1 MIETSDLYES
11 ARRNLRIL
19 VEKLRSEHAARAIKG
34 TTTVGMRFRDFVVLA
49 ADKRATA
56 GHIVAHKNVK
66 KILRVNDR
74 AAVTTAGLVA
84 DAQALVDTVRT
95 EARYYE
101 LSVGK
106 PMKLR
111 SMASLLGLLLNSSKY
126 YPYIVQLI
134 LGGYDYEEG
143 PKVFAIELYGD
154 VTEEDYTATGS
165 GSPIAIGVIESSYRK
180 DLSVEEAVELAV
192 KAVAS
197 ATMRDVFSGE
207 GIDVAI
213 ISRDRFE
220 ERTYRAK
227 DIERVLRRSPP

>member
-1 MIETSDLYES
+1 MENPILKRI
-11 ARRNLRIL
+11 AGIRREIALRAL
-19 VEKLRSEHAARAIKG
+19 KG
-34 TTTVGMRFRDFVVLA
+34 TTTVGMAFRDFVVLA

-66 KILRVNDR
+66 KIIKIDERSAL
-74 AAVTTAGLVA
+74 TTAGLVA
-84 DAQALVDTVRT
+84 DAQALADAVRS

-111 SMASLLGLLLNSSKY
+111 SMANLLSLILNSSKY
-126 YPYIVQLI
+126 FPYVVQLI

-154 VTEEDYTATGS
+154 VTEERYTATGS
-165 GSPIAIGVIESSYRK
+165 GSPIAIGVIESGYRP
-180 DLSVEEAVELAV
+180 DLKVKEAVELAI
-192 KAVAS
+192 KAIAS
-197 ATMRDVFSGE
+197 ASLRDVFSGE

-213 ISRDRFE
+213 ISRGKYE
-220 ERTYRAK
+220 EMTFK
-227 DIERVLRRSPP
+227 GSEIEKILRRSLP

>member
-1 MIETSDLYES
+1 M
-11 ARRNLRIL
+11 
-19 VEKLRSEHAARAIKG
+19 V
-34 TTTVGMRFRDFVVLA
+34 FRDYVVLA

-66 KILRVNDR
+66 KIVRIDER
-74 AAVTTAGLVA
+74 SAITTAGLVA
-84 DAQALVDTVRT
+84 DAQALADTLRS

-111 SMASLLGLLLNSSKY
+111 SMASLLSLKLNSSKY
-126 YPYIVQLI
+126 FPYIVQLI

-154 VTEEDYTATGS
+154 VTEEKYTATGS
-165 GSPIAIGVIESSYRK
+165 GSPIAIGVIESSYK
-180 DLSVEEAVELAV
+180 PDLPVKEAIELAV

-197 ATMRDVFSGE
+197 ASLRDVFSGE
-207 GIDVAI
+207 GIDVVV
-213 ISRDRFE
+213 ISKDKYE
-220 ERTYRAK
+220 EMTFRRR
-227 DIERVLRRSPP
+227 DIERILGRSLP

>member
-1 MIETSDLYES
+1 M
-11 ARRNLRIL
+11 
-19 VEKLRSEHAARAIKG
+19 V
-34 TTTVGMRFRDFVVLA
+34 FRDYVVLA

-66 KILRVNDR
+66 KIVRIDER
-74 AAVTTAGLVA
+74 SAITTAGLVA
-84 DAQALVDTVRT
+84 DAQALADTLRS

-111 SMASLLGLLLNSSKY
+111 SMASLLSLKLNSSKY
-126 YPYIVQLI
+126 SPYIVQLI

-154 VTEEDYTATGS
+154 VTEEKYTATGS
-165 GSPIAIGVIESSYRK
+165 GSPIAIGVIESSYK
-180 DLSVEEAVELAV
+180 PDLPVKEAIELAV

-197 ATMRDVFSGE
+197 ASLRDVFSGE
-207 GIDVAI
+207 GIDVVV
-213 ISRDRFE
+213 ISKDKYE
-220 ERTYRAK
+220 EMTFRRR
-227 DIERVLRRSPP
+227 DIERILGRSLP